1 MTLNPDGTVNLD
13 AIDPVQAIVDCGL
26 CDDDGYRGL
35 VLCDHVDHVSESA
48 HGRALAKAELEK
60 IQQRKA
66 QRARGQRPCDG
77 HSDPLASTETDER
90 PQIDHPDAE
99 GA

>member
-13 AIDPVQAIVDCGL
+13 AIDPAQAIVDCGL

-35 VLCDHVDHVSESA
+35 VLCDHVERDTS
-48 HGRALAKAELEK
+48 HGRALAREAIEQ

-66 QRARGQRPCDG
+66 QRARTSRYADSD
-77 HSDPLASTETDER
+77 SDPLASTETDER
-90 PQIDHPDAE
+90 PQIDHPAAE

>member
-13 AIDPVQAIVDCGL
+13 AIAPAQTIVDCGL

-35 VLCDHVDHVSESA
+35 VLCDHVERDTS
-48 HGRALAKAELEK
+48 HGRALAKAELAK

-66 QRARGQRPCDG
+66 QRARTSRYADSD
-77 HSDPLASTETDER
+77 SDPLASTETHEH
-90 PQIDHPDAE
+90 PQIDHPATE